1 MLEFTKTKTSGT
13 CGLRIS
19 CLEIYKI
26 NNVDRAPTTRKE
38 HSTWK
43 SLAKYTVPQMFGE
56 NLDGRQ
62 IQNRKALRREQ
73 GRKHT

>member
-38 HSTWK
+38 HST
-43 SLAKYTVPQMFGE
+43 
-56 NLDGRQ
+56 
-62 IQNRKALRREQ
+62 
-73 GRKHT
+73 